1 MEMHQVVNTLE
12 QIQQAKLEKAHEEM
26 PQTKKEGKFHNRE
39 FKQWWIPQEP
49 YPSFS
54 ELSSPNEK
62 NRGGSI
68 LAINLSINHLQ
79 LTKMAPGSPNTPHP
93 SIHEEFLPI
102 VTMDDVD
109 FRWRSSLSTIQDG
122 DGISASSIE
131 QTTAYQILLRKAHT
145 IRTLWDSNKVLTPN
159 GMPDV
164 VKCTSQ
170 FLQVGEIYEWQVLL
184 WDSNHKSTTSQWSKF
199 GIGPKSDEFTSKW
212 ITHPT
217 DMKSWSKGDS
227 SAYWHD
233 KNLKAQEVACSNWK
247 KRAQLP
253 IFRAK
258 FPILQNVQSAMLI
271 VSGLGSFRAT
281 VDGIPLS
288 SSGPLDPPLTDYAQ
302 RVMYRGFDVTS
313 FFTNTNTTLTTAE
326 QHHVLGI
333 ASGSGWWDHRP
344 IKGSFIRL
352 WYFPHGPNTVNA
364 QVHITY
370 GNDKREVIL
379 PTGGSMAGWQVSKG
393 ALRES
398 SLFSGEYIDL
408 GVMDELDGWDTGEKW
423 SEMSTSTESEKH
435 QWKEPVLYESDTTLE
450 LWRHQLHVKANAKD
464 VDSNDKRP
472 QLPEHKVAPIG
483 KLVPHEAPPVLPM
496 AKILPDEIYSL
507 GNGRWMIDFGVGFS
521 GMVRFGEGLPDPIVP
536 KKYPRGHTVSTLV
549 DGERFITVV
558 YGERLELSTG
568 DINLPL
574 VAGMGLHDGGPRH
587 KSKPA
592 GNAEAKGGACY
603 PEDHIEAGS
612 LMQRDVY
619 ILPKDS
625 SGSFK
630 NARQSH
636 FTTHAFRFAEVCC
649 TAKPPEGVYALSY
662 RTGFQEWGEFSSS
675 NVRINGGYELVR
687 NAFNSNLLGVQ
698 SDCPHREKIQY
709 GGDINADAPSALHFY
724 DMSAFYRKV
733 VFDWRDQQWENGAF
747 AGTSYWLALND
758 YAGIGDGAGETVWAT
773 APPLTAVR
781 HFQHYGDLKLLEQS
795 FASHLKWFEF
805 LRDKFD
811 RGMMIKGYEKD
822 LKGYVKEGSG
832 LGDWLTFRGRD
843 TWLTHE
849 SFYMAVARCVA
860 YMAKRLGTDL
870 ASSAVE
876 EGMALATTVK
886 ERIATLYLMNGNDC
900 FLPPEDQAK
909 NLSPGP
915 EMSLFSRVVPGEKR
929 CTVLRSE
936 LHSLNLSLYMYVDI
950 VSNLA
955 TSFCRLLPTRRPQ
968 LARQRRNEIHR
979 RITQGS
985 D

>member
-1 MEMHQVVNTLE
+1 
-12 QIQQAKLEKAHEEM
+12 
-26 PQTKKEGKFHNRE
+26 
-39 FKQWWIPQEP
+39 
-49 YPSFS
+49 
-54 ELSSPNEK
+54 
-62 NRGGSI
+62 
-68 LAINLSINHLQ
+68 
-79 LTKMAPGSPNTPHP
+79 
-93 SIHEEFLPI
+93 
-102 VTMDDVD
+102 
-109 FRWRSSLSTIQDG
+109 
-122 DGISASSIE
+122 
-131 QTTAYQILLRKAHT
+131 
-145 IRTLWDSNKVLTPN
+145 
-159 GMPDV
+159 
-164 VKCTSQ
+164 
-170 FLQVGEIYEWQVLL
+170 
-184 WDSNHKSTTSQWSKF
+184 
-199 GIGPKSDEFTSKW
+199 
-212 ITHPT
+212 
-217 DMKSWSKGDS
+217 
-227 SAYWHD
+227 
-233 KNLKAQEVACSNWK
+233 
-247 KRAQLP
+247 
-253 IFRAK
+253 
-258 FPILQNVQSAMLI
+258 
-271 VSGLGSFRAT
+271 
-281 VDGIPLS
+281 
-288 SSGPLDPPLTDYAQ
+288 
-302 RVMYRGFDVTS
+302 
-313 FFTNTNTTLTTAE
+313 
-326 QHHVLGI
+326 
-333 ASGSGWWDHRP
+333 
-344 IKGSFIRL
+344 
-352 WYFPHGPNTVNA
+352 
-364 QVHITY
+364 
-370 GNDKREVIL
+370 
-379 PTGGSMAGWQVSKG
+379 
-393 ALRES
+393 
-398 SLFSGEYIDL
+398 
-408 GVMDELDGWDTGEKW
+408 
-423 SEMSTSTESEKH
+423 
-435 QWKEPVLYESDTTLE
+435 
-450 LWRHQLHVKANAKD
+450 
-464 VDSNDKRP
+464 
-472 QLPEHKVAPIG
+472 
-483 KLVPHEAPPVLPM
+483 
-496 AKILPDEIYSL
+496 
-507 GNGRWMIDFGVGFS
+507 
-521 GMVRFGEGLPDPIVP
+521 
-536 KKYPRGHTVSTLV
+536 
-549 DGERFITVV
+549 
-558 YGERLELSTG
+558 
-568 DINLPL
+568 
-574 VAGMGLHDGGPRH
+574 
-587 KSKPA
+587 
-592 GNAEAKGGACY
+592 
-603 PEDHIEAGS
+603 
-612 LMQRDVY
+612 MQRDVY